1 MIHPAVKF
9 GMPLLTI
16 LAVACTA
23 LGSGDRHVTPRI
35 SAETRPAAGAMT
47 ANWTALNLQTSN
59 IR

>member
-9 GMPLLTI
+9 GMPLLAM
-16 LAVACTA
+16 LAVVWAT
-23 LGSGDRHVTPRI
+23 LGLGDRPVAPGI

-47 ANWTALNLQTSN
+47 ANWTALNLQPSN

>member
-9 GMPLLTI
+9 GMPLLAM
-16 LAVACTA
+16 LAVVCTT
-23 LGSGDRHVTPRI
+23 LGPGDRPVTPRI

-47 ANWTALNLQTSN
+47 AKWTARSLQASN